1 MLLGLA
7 AALQALPS
15 LRSGERATSVALEAA
30 RQGDAAA
37 AGEGL
42 RVAARQFAIAE
53 QALSSWWSRPALAV
67 PLVGQQLRAVKTMV
81 ATGADLATAGA
92 NMLEEAD
99 VTAIDIVDGRLP
111 VDRITELQG
120 PLTRAVRT
128 LEEARVRLDTA
139 HSPWLAPPV
148 KARLT
153 QLRRRVTDS
162 RTQAETAELAVRIAP
177 TLLGDEG
184 PRRFFLAIQN
194 PAEMRAAG
202 GIIGNFGEITAVDGR
217 LELVRFGRSMD
228 LNLGGTPADRM
239 LEGPVEYLERYRNF
253 HPERVWQNV
262 TASPDFPTVARVI
275 ADLYPQSGG
284 RPVDGV
290 ISVDPAG
297 LAALLEVVGPIDVAG
312 WPEPITQDNAEQVL
326 LHDQY
331 VRYPTIERVDFLS
344 DTAQAIWSR
353 FTTGTSAGI
362 TGLAS
367 ALRPA
372 AESKHILLWSPREL
386 EQHLFDRLGVAGA
399 VPPARA
405 DALGVVTQNAGGN
418 KIDWFLERSV
428 DYRAKLQ
435 EATGELDATVDIRLR
450 NGAPSRGLPPLVIAS
465 SGRARTEPGENL
477 LYLSIYSPWELEGAE
492 VDGRPVTLEAQ
503 VELGRRV
510 YSTFLTVAPDSTRH
524 VRLQLSGRLPPGE
537 PYHLDVLRQ
546 VTVRPDLIT
555 TSLQR
560 R

>member
-1 MLLGLA
+1 MGLA
-7 AALQALPS
+7 AVLQALPS
-15 LRSGERATSVALEAA
+15 LRSGERATSMALEAA
-30 RQGDAAA
+30 RQGDAAG
-37 AGEGL
+37 AGEEL
-42 RVAARQFAIAE
+42 RLAARQFEMAE
-53 QALSSWWSRPALAV
+53 QALSPWWSRPALAV
-67 PLVGQQLRAVKTMV
+67 PLVGQQLRAVETMV
-81 ATGADLATAGA
+81 AVGADLATAGA

-99 VTAIDIVDGRLP
+99 VTAVDIVDGRLP
-111 VDRITELQG
+111 VDRITQLQG

-139 HSPWLAPPV
+139 HSPWLAPPL

-153 QLRRRVTDS
+153 QLQRRVAES
-162 RTQAETAELAVRIAP
+162 RTQAETAELAVRVAP

-184 PRRFFLAIQN
+184 PRRFFLAVQN

-217 LELVRFGRSMD
+217 LELVRFGRSID
-228 LNLGGTPADRM
+228 LNLGGTPAERM
-239 LEGPVEYLERYRNF
+239 LEGPEEYLERYRNF
-253 HPERVWQNV
+253 HPAQVWQNV

-297 LAALLEVVGPIDVAG
+297 LAALLKVVGPIDVAG

-331 VRYPTIERVDFLS
+331 VRYPTGERVHFLS

-353 FTTGTSAGI
+353 FTTGTPADVP
-362 TGLAS
+362 GLAS
-367 ALRPA
+367 ALAPA
-372 AESKHILLWSPREL
+372 VAGKHILLWSPRET
-386 EQHLFDRLGVAGA
+386 EQRLFDRLGVAGA
-399 VPPARA
+399 VPPASG
-405 DALGVVTQNAGGN
+405 DTLGVVTQNAGGN

-428 DYRAKLQ
+428 DYRARLH
-435 EATGELDATVDIRLR
+435 EATGKLDATVDIRLR

-465 SGRARTEPGENL
+465 SGRADTEPGENL
-477 LYLSIYSPWELEGAE
+477 LYLSIYSRWELEGAE

-537 PYHLDVLRQ
+537 PYRLELLRQ
-546 VTVRPDLIT
+546 VTIRPDLIT
-555 TSLQR
+555 TSVEG
-560 R
+560 